1 VDTGLQLLVS
11 TLSGIFLVPVLQF
24 LKAKLNLKGEAARWA
39 AFLVTTAFTI
49 IVLLVTG
56 KAAGADLK
64 TLNFYLSLFGVGT
77 NQVAYAVWKAI
88 FAKSEE
94 VIGGDQK

>member
-39 AFLVTTAFTI
+39 AFLVTTVFTI
-49 IVLLVTG
+49 IVLLLTG
-56 KAAGADLK
+56 KATGADLK
-64 TLNFYLSLFGVGT
+64 TLNLYLSLFGVGT
-77 NQVAYAVWKAI
+77 NQVAYAIWKVV

-94 VIGGDQK
+94 ILGGDKK